1 MKLSSISLLLSL
13 HSLSGTNAFTAFT
26 PFNRHHHHQQQRQAT
41 VTTTLHAAANRREV
55 LSQAAAALV
64 TASAAAFT
72 VDVEPAAA
80 FGALEKV
87 NSQLKG
93 YGLPTITSVSD
104 GFSPLLE
111 LWGKGKN
118 RSPLLVQFTY
128 PSEWVVTLPSQDVN
142 GEDGTIQAGQYS
154 AGDTATLYVM
164 EDVKVDNVAEESKS
178 FFQDAI
184 TRAISQKGNNIYQDF
199 KIKKVLTKEG
209 EVKGQNYAVVDFS
222 YTLLTGAG
230 FEVDRVGV
238 ASVTSVGGST
248 EVLWC
253 ASTRQRYKKLEDKL
267 HNIANSF
274 RVYSDGLNFSSQRVE
289 YDRDII

>member
-1 MKLSSISLLLSL
+1 M
-13 HSLSGTNAFTAFT
+13 
-26 PFNRHHHHQQQRQAT
+26 RQAVAT
-41 VTTTLHAAANRREV
+41 FGLVAASSGLN
-55 LSQAAAALV
+55 
-64 TASAAAFT
+64 
-72 VDVEPAAA
+72 VEPAAA

-93 YGLPTITSVSD
+93 YGLPSLAGVPD

-118 RSPLLVQFTY
+118 RSPLLIQFVH
-128 PSEWVVTLPSQDVN
+128 PSEWVVTLPSQDMN
-142 GEDGTIQAGQYS
+142 GEDGTVQAGQYS

-164 EDVKVDNVAEESKS
+164 PNVKVANVAEEPKS
-178 FFQDAI
+178 FYKDAI
-184 TRAISQKGNNIYQDF
+184 TSAISQKGNNIYQDF
-199 KIKKVLTKEG
+199 KLKKIETKAG
-209 EVKGQNYAVVDFS
+209 ELDGQNYAIVDFS

-238 ASVTSVGGST
+238 ASITSVGGAT

-253 ASTRQRYKKLEDKL
+253 ASTRQRYKKLEAKL

-274 RVYSDGLNFSSQRVE
+274 RVYADGLNFSNQLIGGYEDV
-289 YDRDII
+289 